1 MVPASNRTDIA
12 VEGAWLLATPDF
24 TMPEKV
30 VKSVESRTGIPGHMT
45 MFQQR
50 VRERQ
55 SQHPYSNP
63 AHRSPLQVL
72 VVEGFL
78 PRLQVLETI
87 STP

>member
-45 MFQQR
+45 MFQQEC
-50 VRERQ
+50 VNG
-55 SQHPYSNP
+55 SHSI
-63 AHRSPLQVL
+63 H
-72 VVEGFL
+72 
-78 PRLQVLETI
+78 
-87 STP
+87 TPTPHTDRHFKF